1 MGCNG
6 AEKLTLIKVGT
17 TQSIVFGGWS
27 FIQWVLNKQF
37 SALEISYYPQTTDYD
52 RTTSVQ

>member
-1 MGCNG
+1 MGCNA